1 MSTANT
7 TLRISE
13 LDFDTIRSNLKTYLS
28 GQAEF
33 TDYDFE
39 GSGMSILLDL
49 LAYNT
54 HYNAMQLN
62 LVGNE
67 MFLDTAQLRAS
78 VLSHAKMLNYVPVSR
93 NAPQAKLNIVVT
105 PEDDEDLT
113 TSSLT
118 LSRYTRFLSNPI
130 DGRSYNFLAVNAN
143 TVSKVDGVF
152 TFSNVVVKQGEHM
165 TQQYV
170 ADTNNPDREFTLP
183 TANVDTSTIRV
194 TVQESSSNST
204 SWAYSLSNDITEA
217 NSNSQIYYLEE
228 NPDSIG
234 SWKIYFGDGVV
245 GKSLANG
252 NIVIVDYIDTQGTA
266 ANKAGT
272 FALVSD
278 IGGYN
283 NNVSITTVTSAAGG
297 GEKQSIDS
305 IRSRAP
311 VWYTAQNRIVTKND
325 YASILLRD
333 YPNIEAISTWGGEE
347 NDPPVYG
354 SVYISMKPVTGYAI
368 SDEEKERIKDEIIA
382 DRAILTVFPEI
393 VDPDYT
399 YLLNDITVYYNPS
412 LTTLDEAELKAL
424 VRQAV
429 IDYKDNNLLD
439 FNSIFRKSQ
448 LQRVV
453 DNVDESI
460 TSCDINM
467 FVQKRFEPTLG
478 SSSNYELNFNIPL
491 EKSGIVNKL
500 YSYPEVTVEDNEG
513 IDRNV
518 LIEEVPDS
526 LNGVD
531 SITVNDTGSNY
542 TSEPTVTITGDG
554 SGATA
559 TAKIVNGKVTSITV
573 NDRGAN
579 YSRATVTITGGGGSG
594 ASATAVL
601 QATNGELRTYY
612 FKDNGERVV
621 VEEKI
626 GTIDYNGGTIELIN
640 FNPTALITN
649 SRYSNTTLTLN
660 LRPRTETIS
669 TVRNQILT
677 IDEDD
682 AASIRITMIAEE

>member
-278 IGGYN
+278 IGGYD
-283 NNVSITTVTSAAGG
+283 NNVNITTVTSAAGG
-297 GEKQSIDS
+297 GEKQGIDS
-305 IRSRAP
+305 IRNRAP